1 MRLFNK
7 YDFPSRCTKQANKKQ
22 NENPAFVIKTERGY
36 KEEFFLRLVISIV
49 LVGIG
54 KSNSQMII

>member
-1 MRLFNK
+1 MHNFFQSLFLAK
-7 YDFPSRCTKQANKKQ
+7 CTTYADQEV
-22 NENPAFVIKTERGY
+22 ENPAFVIKLY

-49 LVGIG
+49 LGGIN